1 MNTPNHP
8 LRLLGMA
15 LIAFASTHALAQCD
29 DALACN
35 FDANSEGTD
44 GCVYFDTDNF
54 LLSENDFIG
63 LYEFEECPDGYAG
76 WNDLVVPLGP
86 GADGGPLQFTLF
98 EAVEFVLIANG
109 FETLYNDLSTASVS
123 VCGDTMNYLSTIDGD
138 LNLIWD
144 GMGFENPAYGGY
156 IAPETSYAIGCP
168 DPDACNFDPCTNPLV
183 TESCELLQGGTIIGD
198 TLVTNGNS
206 YTYTYEGGAEGSTY
220 VYYTACGD
228 VPADEQGGDNVVTF
242 TFDFP
247 QDCEL
252 CVQESNEVDCSITT
266 CLTLTPDGANL
277 VEEFQSRWSIMPNP
291 AHDHVTVAYD
301 GATAPWGIYDQLG
314 REVRTIRIAT
324 GQNTIDLSDL
334 APGTYL
340 IGPLNGPKRQV
351 QIVD

>member
-1 MNTPNHP
+1 MKHFSY
-8 LRLLGMA
+8 LLMA
-15 LIAFASTHALAQCD
+15 TLLVSTQAIAQCD

-35 FDANSEGTD
+35 FDANSEGTA

-63 LYEFEECPDGYAG
+63 LYEFEDCSDGYAG
-76 WNDLVVPLGP
+76 WNDLLVPLGP
-86 GADGGPLQFTLF
+86 GTDGGPLEFTLF
-98 EAVEFVLIANG
+98 DEAAFALIANG

-144 GMGFENPAYGGY
+144 GTGFENPAYGGY
-156 IAPETSYAIGCP
+156 IAPETSFAIGCP
-168 DPDACNFDPCTNPLV
+168 DPDACNFEPCTNPLA
-183 TESCELLQGGTIIGD
+183 TESCELLQGGTIVGD
-198 TLVTNGNS
+198 TIVANGNS

-247 QDCEL
+247 GDCEL
-252 CVQESNEVDCSITT
+252 CVEENNEVDCSILT

-291 AHDHVTVAYD
+291 ARDQVTVLYD

-314 REVRTIRIAT
+314 REVRTLRVAA
-324 GQNTIDLSDL
+324 GQSTIDLSDL